1 LQPVSIPLWYAI
13 GELSDESE
21 EQSRYALQPADEKLE
36 AGEEESGESL
46 CEWAG
51 EDCPFR

>member
-1 LQPVSIPLWYAI
+1 VSIPLWYAI